1 MQTTFSCTLTL
12 TQVGTHCEG
21 SLNVPIIF
29 AHAELYLSARSCSQ
43 IFYLF
48 CLVEWLLSLLLPV
61 IPENASSQHYLI
73 IVIFISGLFLLHC

>member
-29 AHAELYLSARSCSQ
+29 ARAELYLSARSCSQ

-48 CLVEWLLSLLLPV
+48 CLVE
-61 IPENASSQHYLI
+61 
-73 IVIFISGLFLLHC
+73 